1 MKIRN
6 QFDLSTWELKFF
18 FNSWKFKCCY
28 FPIFIFFC
36 KFYWT
41 YVTNVSFFSLSFE
54 CLIDIIHLY
63 MPVHILDVSIVMFSV
78 LLICYLI
85 CPLHLLF
92 QFLCFSF
99 FQSYLVIFKILV
111 SYLTISVSMLSL
123 VPFNYF

>member
-1 MKIRN
+1 MLL
-6 QFDLSTWELKFF
+6 FS
-18 FNSWKFKCCY
+18 Y
-28 FPIFIFFC
+28 IFFFC

-63 MPVHILDVSIVMFSV
+63 MPVHILDVSVVMFSV

-99 FQSYLVIFKILV
+99 FQSYLVLFKIHFKNPSIL
-111 SYLTISVSMLSL
+111 SYHQCFSAFSGSL
-123 VPFNYF
+123 